1 MATTAASRA
10 AAQRDVTKT
19 HIFVWEGVDRNN
31 RVVRGEI
38 RAATESVVS
47 NQLRRQGI
55 KPGKIKKQTFSGGG
69 SIKEK
74 EIALFTRQLATMIKA
89 GVPMLQSFEIAA
101 RSSNNGKL
109 ARLLFSIKADVEGGS
124 SLSAAF
130 RKQPKY
136 FDDLYCNLVAAGEAA
151 GILDSIMD
159 RLAVYKEKI
168 IAIKSQIK
176 SALFYPT
183 AVIAVAVIVVAVI
196 MWFVIPAFKQV
207 FSSFGA
213 TLPWLTEMMI
223 NISDWFVNY
232 WWIVVGVMV
241 GIPMVF
247 LYFWRRVPAIS
258 HWIDRVVLKLPVFG
272 TILQKAAIARWARTL
287 STMFAA
293 GVPMVE
299 ALNTVAG
306 AAGNHVYFLA
316 TKKVQTE
323 VSTGTNLTAAMA
335 GAKVFPTM
343 AMQMTQIG
351 EETGALDNMLGKV
364 ADFYEREVDDAVAA
378 MSSLIEPILIVFLGV
393 IIGTIVIAMYLPIFK
408 LGSVV

>member
-1 MATTAASRA
+1 MATSTAARA
-10 AAQRDVTKT
+10 GSQKDATKT
-19 HIFVWEGVDRNN
+19 FIFAWEGVDKNN

-47 NQLRRQGI
+47 NNLRRQGI

-69 SIKEK
+69 KITEK

-89 GVPMLQSFEIAA
+89 GVPMLQSFDIAA

-109 ARLLFSIKADVEGGS
+109 ARMLFSIKADVEGGS
-124 SLSAAF
+124 SLNAAF

-151 GILDSIMD
+151 GILDAIMD

-168 IAIKSQIK
+168 IAIKSKIK
-176 SALFYPT
+176 SALFYPI
-183 AVIAVAVIVVAVI
+183 AVISVAIIVVAVI

-213 TLPWLTEMMI
+213 SLPWLTEMMI
-223 NISDWFVNY
+223 TVSDWFVRF
-232 WWIVVGVMV
+232 WWIVVGISV
-241 GIPMVF
+241 GIPVVF

-258 HWIDRVVLKLPVFG
+258 HWIDRVVLKMPIFG
-272 TILQKAAIARWARTL
+272 SILQKAAIARWSRTL

-293 GVPMVE
+293 GEPMVE

-306 AAGNHVYFLA
+306 AAGNHVYYLA
-316 TKKVQTE
+316 TKKIQTE
-323 VSTGTNLTAAMA
+323 VTTGTSLTTAMA

-351 EETGALDNMLGKV
+351 EETGALDAMLGKV
-364 ADFYEREVDDAVAA
+364 ADFYEQEVDDAVAA